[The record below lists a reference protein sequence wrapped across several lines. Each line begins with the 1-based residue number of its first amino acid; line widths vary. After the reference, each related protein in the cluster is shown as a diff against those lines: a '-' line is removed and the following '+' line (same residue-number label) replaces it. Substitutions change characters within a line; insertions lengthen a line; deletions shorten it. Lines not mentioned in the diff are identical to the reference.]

1 MEICFCSKI
10 LLFRQVQ
17 MVHKIHGERGV
28 NPNPVGGRLI
38 SLLELS
44 ILTLRL
50 VTLEESTGDLK
61 GAASQRFLAKGQW
74 KNKCREVSGT
84 WQWGQRASKLI
95 PGDCKRSPTVEVLNF
110 PEWTHSP
117 LRHHSGLITGFRS
130 KLSILAFCNW
140 TNKVVNV
147 KVLAFLWCWSHGRN
161 RF

>member
-28 NPNPVGGRLI
+28 NPNPVG
-38 SLLELS
+38 
-44 ILTLRL
+44 
-50 VTLEESTGDLK
+50 GDLK